1 MESRSLDFL
10 KRLLATVSP
19 SGYEDEAAHVWAEEA
34 RTFADEVRSDTQG
47 NVIAVVNKGGKPA

>member
-19 SGYEDEAAHVWAEEA
+19 SGYEDEAATSGPRKPE
-34 RTFADEVRSDTQG
+34 RSPTKFDLTPK
-47 NVIAVVNKGGKPA
+47 AMSSPSSTKAASPA